1 MRWLNLKIYKQKKT
15 LKMKNRIKLFEDFQE
30 QYTLENQV
38 LEAVFTDWKNNLD
51 FDLTSVFE
59 YNEEIDLAE
68 EPEYTK
74 GEKAALARDFQI
86 MTKPQMAALYLAALG
101 LEEDD
106 SKGKYL
112 IMIPGIEDF
121 GSFDEGRAFELTT
134 PAFADAIGLE
144 SFGTVTRT
152 INKFS
157 NLISGEGETVGEA
170 LYPKVVKAYDEF
182 SKMNPTSIANLAAQA
197 LQDLSYTKNRDKAA
211 EMMGKA
217 ALRAQEKKQEMAKM
231 GERVFTLIKA
241 LKNNPLFADAKK
253 AQRAAIMRIARET
266 SMDPSK
272 IDMALQKFLTSNN
285 LASYYQKA

>member
-1 MRWLNLKIYKQKKT
+1 
-15 LKMKNRIKLFEDFQE
+15 MKNRIKLFEDFQE

-38 LEAVFTDWKNNLD
+38 LEAVFSDWKNNLD
-51 FDLTSVFE
+51 FDLTSVYE
-59 YNEEIDLAE
+59 YDEEIDLAE

-197 LQDLSYTKNRDKAA
+197 LQDVSYTKNRDKAA

-241 LKNNPLFADAKK
+241 LKNNPLLADAKK

>member
-1 MRWLNLKIYKQKKT
+1 
-15 LKMKNRIKLFEDFQE
+15 MKNRIKLFEDFQE

-38 LEAVFTDWKNNLD
+38 LEAVFSDWKNNLD
-51 FDLTSVFE
+51 FDLTSVYE
-59 YNEEIDLAE
+59 YDEEIDLAE

-170 LYPKVVKAYDEF
+170 LYPKVVKAYEEF

-197 LQDLSYTKNRDKAA
+197 LQDVSYTKNRDKAA

-217 ALRAQEKKQEMAKM
+217 ALRAQEKKQEMSKM

>member
-1 MRWLNLKIYKQKKT
+1 LQNPRIYTTKKIKE
-15 LKMKNRIKLFEDFQE
+15 MKANRIKLFEDFQE
-30 QYTLENQV
+30 QYTKENEV
-38 LEAVFTDWKNNLD
+38 LEAVFLGWKNNLD
-51 FDLTSVFE
+51 LDLNSLYEDAVE
-59 YNEEIDLAE
+59 VDVME
-68 EPEYTK
+68 EPEYSR

-86 MTKPQMAALYLAALG
+86 MTKPQLAALYLAALG
-101 LEEDD
+101 LEEDE

-121 GSFDEGRAFELTT
+121 GSFDESRSFELTT

-152 INKFS
+152 INKFA

-170 LYPKVVKAYDEF
+170 LYPKVVNAYNEF
-182 SKMNPTSIANLAAQA
+182 SRMNPTSIANIAAEA
-197 LQDLSYTKNRDKAA
+197 LQDVSYTKNRDKAA

-217 ALRAQEKKQEMAKM
+217 AMKAQEKKQEMAKM
-231 GERVFTLIKA
+231 GEKIFTLIKA
-241 LKNNPLFADAKK
+241 LKTNIAFADPKK
-253 AQRAAIMRIARET
+253 AQKAAIMRIARET

-272 IDMALQKFLTSNN
+272 LEMALQKFLVSNN

>member
-1 MRWLNLKIYKQKKT
+1 
-15 LKMKNRIKLFEDFQE
+15 MKNRIKLFEDFQE

-38 LEAVFTDWKNNLD
+38 LEAVFNDWKNNLD
-51 FDLTSVFE
+51 FDLTPVFE
-59 YNEEIDLAE
+59 YNEEIDLEE

-74 GEKAALARDFQI
+74 GEKGALARDFQI

-121 GSFDEGRAFELTT
+121 GSFDESRSFELTT

-144 SFGTVTRT
+144 SFATVTRT
-152 INKFS
+152 INKFA

-170 LYPKVVKAYDEF
+170 LYPKVINAYNEF
-182 SKMNPTSIANLAAQA
+182 SRMNPTSIANIAAEA
-197 LQDLSYTKNRDKAA
+197 LQDVSYTKNRDKAA

-217 ALRAQEKKQEMAKM
+217 AMRAQEKKQEMAKM
-231 GERVFTLIKA
+231 GEKIFTLIKA
-241 LKNNPLFADAKK
+241 LKTNIAFADPKK
-253 AQRAAIMRIARET
+253 AQKAAIMRIARET

-272 IDMALQKFLTSNN
+272 LEMALQKFLVSNN